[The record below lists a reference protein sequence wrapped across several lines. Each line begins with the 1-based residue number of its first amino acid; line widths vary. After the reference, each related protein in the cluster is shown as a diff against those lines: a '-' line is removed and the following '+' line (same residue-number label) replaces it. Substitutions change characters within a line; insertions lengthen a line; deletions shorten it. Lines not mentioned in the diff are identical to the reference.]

1 MMKFLYV
8 VWHKVDNKSEKE
20 FYLAETPLAAVREL
34 LAIKAIHAKT
44 DLYHQAG
51 PGHIYYFITLE
62 ELANKWGKSYEDI
75 VLEGFNDEAMW
86 KLCAWSMEKKIVLEE
101 EEQ

>member
-1 MMKFLYV
+1 MRFVYV
-8 VWHKVDNKSEKE
+8 VWHEEAHKPKKL

-86 KLCAWSMEKKIVLEE
+86 KLCAWSMEKKIVVEE
-101 EEQ
+101 E

>member
-1 MMKFLYV
+1 MKFTYA
-8 VWHKVDNKSEKE
+8 VWREEAHKPKKL
-20 FYLAETPLAAVREL
+20 FCLAETPLAAVREL

-86 KLCAWSMEKKIVLEE
+86 KLCAWSMEKKVIIEGEE
-101 EEQ
+101 

>member
-1 MMKFLYV
+1 MKVVYV
-8 VWHKVDNKSEKE
+8 VWREEAHKPKKL
-20 FYLAETPLAAVREL
+20 FCLAETPLAAVREL
-34 LAIKAIHAKT
+34 LVIKAIHAKT

-62 ELANKWGKSYEDI
+62 ELANKWGRSYEDI

-86 KLCAWSMEKKIVLEE
+86 KLCAWSMEKKIVVEE
-101 EEQ
+101 E

>member
-1 MMKFLYV
+1 MRFVYAVWREEAHKPKKLYC
-8 VWHKVDNKSEKE
+8 
-20 FYLAETPLAAVREL
+20 LAETPLAAVREL

-44 DLYHQAG
+44 DLYHQIE
-51 PGHIYYFITLE
+51 PGRIYFITLE